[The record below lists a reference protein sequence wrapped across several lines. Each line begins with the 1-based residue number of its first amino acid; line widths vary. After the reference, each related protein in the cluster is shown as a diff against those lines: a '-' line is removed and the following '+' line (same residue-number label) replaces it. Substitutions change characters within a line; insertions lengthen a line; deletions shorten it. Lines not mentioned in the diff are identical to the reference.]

1 MLTKQ
6 NSKKELKPLGI
17 NMDEIFFEVANW
29 QKEEKDEN
37 GKKRNTI

>member
-1 MLTKQ
+1 MI
-6 NSKKELKPLGI
+6 KKELKPLGI
-17 NMDEIFFEVANW
+17 SMDKIFFEVANW